1 MKTIDLTIHFNCLN
15 NEEDTYSYSFS
26 DGDTLETIKD
36 EIAQAEQDKAETE
49 RAEDEEEEQE
59 ITADD
64 IKINQIECD
73 DFTIPSDYNGT
84 IEKQIEFLQAYSE
97 CDQGPEV
104 VEAALYL
111 SIEPHNIDEAYQ
123 GEYKDDEDF
132 AQEIAEGIGA
142 IDKNAAWPYT
152 CIDWEQAAREL
163 MYDCSEHNGHYFRD
177 L

>member
-1 MKTIDLTIHFNCLN
+1 MRTIDITIHFTCLA
-15 NEEDTYSYSFS
+15 NEVDTYEYSFS

-49 RAEDEEEEQE
+49 RGEDQEGKE
-59 ITADD
+59 ITGDNID
-64 IKINQIECD
+64 ITMIECN
-73 DFTIPSDYNGT
+73 DFDFPSDYA
-84 IEKQIEFLQAYSE
+84 EDVDKQIEFLQAFSE
-97 CDQGPEV
+97 CDQDAEV

-152 CIDWEQAAREL
+152 CIDWEYAAREL
-163 MYDCSEHNGHYFRD
+163 MYDYSEHNGHYFRD